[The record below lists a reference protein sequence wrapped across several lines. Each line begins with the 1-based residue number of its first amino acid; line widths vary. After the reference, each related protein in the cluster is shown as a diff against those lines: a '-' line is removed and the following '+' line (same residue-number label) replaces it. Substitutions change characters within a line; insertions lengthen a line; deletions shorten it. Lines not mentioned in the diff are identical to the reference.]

1 MSIDLETYSDVDI
14 SKCGAY
20 KYAESDNFEILLFG
34 VSIDGG
40 EVQVFDLACGDTI
53 PDDILAALSD
63 DTVTKWA
70 FNANFERICLS
81 NWLRKHHPEHF
92 NGYRIPEDPASKYL
106 DPSSWKCTMIWSAY
120 MGLPLSL
127 EGVGAVL
134 KLQDQKNEGRQKRS
148 HQILL
153 LPLQTD

>member
-1 MSIDLETYSDVDI
+1 MIKEMSIDLETYSDVDI

-40 EVQVFDLACGDTI
+40 KVQVFDLACGDII

-81 NWLRKHHPEHF
+81 NWLKRHHPAHF
-92 NGYRIPEDPASKYL
+92 KGYSIPEDPASKYL
-106 DPSSWKCTMIWSAY
+106 DPASWKCTMIWSAY

-127 EGVGAVL
+127 EG
-134 KLQDQKNEGRQKRS
+134 
-148 HQILL
+148 
-153 LPLQTD
+153 